1 MTKRLLI
8 VSGVVLAIAVTAWV
22 MVNPGGR
29 FGISQYG
36 VTTYARVPLPILD
49 VQVRADGA
57 FRLVSKTHD
66 IDAQRLAWLL
76 ESKPQILIVGL
87 GWTGA
92 ARITGRPIA
101 APDIRIIAVPT
112 DEALPL
118 YNSLKEQSVRVAI
131 HVHSTC

>member
-76 ESKPQILIVGL
+76 ESKPHRASAGVGPATVHRRTRPL
-87 GWTGA
+87 PPPGSGS
-92 ARITGRPIA
+92 GRG
-101 APDIRIIAVPT
+101 
-112 DEALPL
+112 
-118 YNSLKEQSVRVAI
+118 
-131 HVHSTC
+131 